1 MFVLGFPTHS
11 SLSLREL
18 ALLIFTTCI
27 GWDYPIISG
36 QLLWILLTFLWI
48 LIDVF
53 KTTVNISPC
62 EYCNFSFSTSSS
74 SLSFL
79 LCRCSEGVWQPQQIS
94 KHIYNNYPHLHY
106 NYDTVSITLLLSSE
120 HFIVCNTAA
129 HCLIT
134 IFCTPCVSYMVC
146 DHTNQ
151 YFTHWWPSWLLCPHR
166 LLHADILPTV
176 VFIHLTKQLVAVWI
190 KSVFLHVFMSAHV
203 PAPAKSSV

>member
-74 SLSFL
+74 SSLSFL
-79 LCRCSEGVWQPQQIS
+79 LCRCSEGVRQPQQIS
-94 KHIYNNYPHLHY
+94 KHMYNNYPHLHCI
-106 NYDTVSITLLLSSE
+106 NNSPIIIWTL
-120 HFIVCNTAA
+120 
-129 HCLIT
+129 HCVQYCCTLLIT

-151 YFTHWWPSWLLCPHR
+151 YFTHWWPRWLLCPHR